1 MNSSRCSPK
10 RMRSREKKR
19 KKNRE
24 ETQMWNATSGSKPHL
39 SVRMRFPNACLRFSK
54 PFFIFLFFFS
64 MLMNSNKY
72 CSCTVQETNF
82 TVHETHN
89 YFIQKKILKMGLKVL
104 FIHLKIILLQCFS
117 IFIFQFSVFNFQL
130 YPLYSNGSHFI
141 LISLFV
147 QVQVLW

>member
-1 MNSSRCSPK
+1 MNSSMNSSRCPPK
-10 RMRSREKKR
+10 RMRSREKKIEKKR
-19 KKNRE
+19 KC
-24 ETQMWNATSGSKPHL
+24 ETQPL
-39 SVRMRFPNACLRFSK
+39 DPNRTLVCECASQTHVCVSAS
-54 PFFIFLFFFS
+54 PFLFFFFFFS

-89 YFIQKKILKMGLKVL
+89 YFIKKKILKMGLKVL

-147 QVQVLW
+147 QVQVL